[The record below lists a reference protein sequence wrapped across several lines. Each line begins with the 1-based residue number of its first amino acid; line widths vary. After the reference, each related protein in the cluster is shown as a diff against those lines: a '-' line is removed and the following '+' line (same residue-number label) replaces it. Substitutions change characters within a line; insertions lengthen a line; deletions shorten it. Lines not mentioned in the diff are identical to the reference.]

1 MEVSTVFAAS
11 KIIAGIMFAKS
22 TSLIGSAR
30 GIVPDTHLAYRPA
43 ATVYQLTQIDSQP
56 LPVVVCTDASGA
68 TTSVT
73 SGTLDLA
80 GKNKFT
86 LTLNIDKTSGGT
98 TTQQVV
104 TQPGTYSQKG
114 DAITFKVPGV
124 GTFTGTISNG
134 VLTVAGYPYCGATHS
149 LTFQQS

>member
-1 MEVSTVFAAS
+1 MFAAS
-11 KIIAGIMFAKS
+11 QIVAGIMYVVS
-22 TSLIGSAR
+22 TSLIGSPR
-30 GIVPDTHLAYRPA
+30 NIHPESYLTPRPA
-43 ATVYQLTQIDSQP
+43 AAVYQLTQIDSQP

-80 GKNKFT
+80 AKNKFT
-86 LTLNIDKTSGGT
+86 LTLNVDKTSGGA

-104 TQPGTYSQKG
+104 TQHGTYSQKG

-124 GTFTGTISNG
+124 GSFTGTISNG